1 MSETVDR
8 KFIGDVVVTVED
20 QAVTSKEPI
29 TSNLRATPNLTELV
43 SLDIQDVPGNYMR
56 FQLEQSDEE
65 GVETYI
71 SDYYYPNKYTYFRPV
86 YNFNTDEKG
95 GTRYEV
101 EAVQIINTLTNRKTV
116 ISREQGASGKIK
128 SGLEAMNLD
137 SLIEF
142 LINKTGA

>member
-1 MSETVDR
+1 MIPAKKRGRHLYWTNFNLPNVLSKRKVQICQGNQEVKRLSE
-8 KFIGDVVVTVED
+8 
-20 QAVTSKEPI
+20 
-29 TSNLRATPNLTELV
+29 
-43 SLDIQDVPGNYMR
+43 
-56 FQLEQSDEE
+56 
-65 GVETYI
+65 
-71 SDYYYPNKYTYFRPV
+71 YYYPNKYTYFRPV